1 MHSKTL
7 IGALA
12 LILMIPVVS
21 SAALFSASFANLY
34 DTDEIVLAI
43 TPDQESR
50 NITFES
56 VDFPGEFNP
65 AAGWSVTSTEP
76 GLVTMGG
83 NAISAGSSL
92 FDVTFN
98 DNTGWLEGWIGTIFN
113 GGNVNWAFD
122 FTLQWTEYLAGV
134 EIGQW
139 TYEFENGVNQSTTP
153 VPLPTSG
160 WMLLSGLALF
170 IGIRRHSSG

>member
-12 LILMIPVVS
+12 LILMIPAVA

-56 VDFPGEFNP
+56 VDFPGQFNQTP
-65 AAGWSVTSTEP
+65 A
-76 GLVTMGG
+76 
-83 NAISAGSSL
+83 
-92 FDVTFN
+92 
-98 DNTGWLEGWIGTIFN
+98 
-113 GGNVNWAFD
+113 
-122 FTLQWTEYLAGV
+122 
-134 EIGQW
+134 
-139 TYEFENGVNQSTTP
+139 P